1 MTMKPEILLLDP
13 MMDAIEKQL
22 EAAYVVHRAGPAGVP
37 ADVAGRIRGIATGGG
52 TGVPRAVMDSL
63 PGLEIIAINGI
74 GTDAVDLVEA
84 RRRGIRVTTTPG
96 VLTDDVA
103 DMAMGLLLSLL
114 RGLPE
119 SDRYVR
125 AGAWGHDPAPPLGH
139 RVSGRRMGIFGMGH
153 VGQAI
158 AARARAFNM
167 AIAYTDRHDKHL
179 PGCLFVPDLLTLARG
194 VDTLVIAA
202 SGGVGSRNLV
212 NAPVLAA
219 LGPEGVLINIARGSI
234 VDEAALVAALAAGT
248 LGGAGL
254 DVFAHEPDV
263 PEALRTSPRTVL
275 QPHRASATVETRLAM
290 GQLVVANLAAH
301 FAGGPLPS
309 PVV

>member
-1 MTMKPEILLLDP
+1 MKPEILLLEP
-13 MMDAIEKQL
+13 MMDTIEKQL
-22 EAAYVVHRAGPAGVP
+22 EAAYVVHRPDPAGVP

-52 TGVPRAVMDSL
+52 TGVPRPLMDSL

-74 GTDAVDLVEA
+74 GTDAVDLLEA
-84 RRRGIRVTTTPG
+84 RRRGIHVTTTPG

-103 DMAMGLLLSLL
+103 DMAMGLLLALL

-125 AGAWGHDPAPPLGH
+125 AGAWGHAPAPALGH

-158 AARARAFNM
+158 AVRARAFGM
-167 AIAYTDRHDKHL
+167 AIAYTDHQDKNL
-179 PGCLFVPDLLTLARG
+179 PGCAFVPDLLTLARG
-194 VDTLVIAA
+194 VDTLVVAA
-202 SGGVGSRNLV
+202 SGGAGSRNMV
-212 NAPVLAA
+212 NAAVLAA
-219 LGPEGVLINIARGSI
+219 LGPAGVLINIARGSI
-234 VDEAALVAALAAGT
+234 VDEAALVAALTAGT

-263 PEALRTSPRTVL
+263 PEALRASPRTVL

-290 GQLVVANLAAH
+290 GELVLANLAAH
-301 FAGGPLPS
+301 FAGRPLPT
-309 PVV
+309 PVA